1 MITFKIT
8 VVTLKDVN
16 YNATQQPLYNIIA
29 GY

>member
-16 YNATQQPLYNIIA
+16 YSVIQQPLYNIIV